1 MIGTQ
6 NVQGLPAKQ
15 LRPKSLIHMCI
26 IASILLKSQHAH
38 EYQCQIFFCEKKNI
52 IINTTV

>member
-15 LRPKSLIHMCI
+15 LRPKSLIHVCI
-26 IASILLKSQHAH
+26 IASILLKSKHAD
-38 EYQCQIFFCEKKNI
+38 EYQCQIFFFEKKNI
-52 IINTTV
+52 IINTTM